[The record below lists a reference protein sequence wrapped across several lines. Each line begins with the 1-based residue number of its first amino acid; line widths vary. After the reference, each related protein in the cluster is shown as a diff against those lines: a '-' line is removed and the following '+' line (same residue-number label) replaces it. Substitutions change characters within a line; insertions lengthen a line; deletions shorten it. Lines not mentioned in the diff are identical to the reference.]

1 MSEHRHFII
10 NSENLFD
17 DIFVLNGNEGHHAA
31 RVTHIKKGDSITLI
45 EGNGSAYGAVVDEV
59 VGDRIKG
66 HIIKLMKN
74 YNEPYTKIHLGIGFL
89 KGAKLDIV
97 VEKCTELGVHSIS
110 VLDLK
115 NSVKKNTKLER
126 LDAIS
131 LAAIKQCGRGF
142 KPYVCSCNLEDW
154 IDGSSGD
161 KRFVLHNEKSSKPL
175 ANLFSS
181 SVKNE
186 NSIWL
191 AIGPEGGFSKEELDI
206 LMRTG
211 FKSVSLGMR
220 RLRSET
226 AAITSVGLIDQLT
239 IQS

>member
-10 NSENLFD
+10 NPKNLCD

-31 RVTHIKKGDSITLI
+31 RVAHIKKGDSITLI
-45 EGNGSAYGAVVDEV
+45 EGNGSAYDAVVDEV
-59 VGDRIKG
+59 VGDHIKG
-66 HIIKLMKN
+66 HIIRLMKN
-74 YNEPYTKIHLGIGFL
+74 YNEPYIKIHLGIGIL
-89 KGAKLDIV
+89 KGSKLDIV

-110 VLDLK
+110 IFDLK

-131 LAAIKQCGRGF
+131 SAAIKQCGRGF
-142 KPYVCSCNLEDW
+142 KPYLRSCNLEDW

-161 KRFVLHNEKSSKPL
+161 KRFVLHNEKKTKLL

-181 SVKNE
+181 SVKYE

-191 AIGPEGGFSKEELDI
+191 AVGPEGGFSKEELDI
-206 LMRTG
+206 LMRTN
-211 FKSVSLGMR
+211 FKQVSLGLR

-239 IQS
+239 IQA